1 MSIRIRVSCGR
12 KISTTKGNGTPTFGS
27 YVAGT
32 SIAFSLEDELL
43 KTPEAFVARIRERCE
58 PSPRGVH
65 VRRVGCAQ
73 GRGQR
78 PGSAPRSRGRPA
90 AVNPAAR
97 GPHPGR
103 HRRSAAAVSR
113 GSRREHEKDYVP
125 AQEFNEYGE
134 PDGNQEQE
142 DEDPPADG
150 KHLLG
155 WARNQPGD
163 AKGFLIGLGKKL
175 HFPNKILDWTPKQVD
190 IGYQAAKKL
199 RRNR

>member
-43 KTPEAFVARIRERCE
+43 KTPEAFVARIREMRAIARASMYDE
-58 PSPRGVH
+58 LAVLK
-65 VRRVGCAQ
+65 VEAN
-73 GRGQR
+73 GQAAL
-78 PGSAPRSRGRPA
+78 PAPA
-90 AVNPAAR
+90 AAPPPSTPPPAAR
-97 GPHPGR
+97 TPAVTAD
-103 HRRSAAAVSR
+103 RRRPSPAEVAASM
-113 GSRREHEKDYVP
+113 KDYVP